1 MTRLVMLVRFR
12 DQATPPEG
20 DPPRFNVRGE
30 SEQIRF
36 LEGVKGALPERAAVE
51 TQVTMTGETSFVE
64 DAIITFD
71 GEANRLRT
79 TTVGE
84 GTLAPSAEEGV
95 LHGSVMWRVEQGE
108 GRLSGC
114 TGLVASNFAVQADTG
129 EATEYQVIWL
139 FLP

>member
-20 DPPRFNVRGE
+20 DPPRFNVRGQ
-30 SEQIRF
+30 SDHIRF
-36 LEGVKGALPERAAVE
+36 LEGEKGALPEQVGVQTE
-51 TQVTMTGETSFVE
+51 VTMTGETSFLE
-64 DAIITFD
+64 EAIITFD

-84 GTLAPSAEEGV
+84 GTLAPSAEDGV

-108 GRLSGC
+108 GRLSGSS
-114 TGLVASNFAVQADTG
+114 GLIASNFVVQADTG
-129 EATEYQVIWL
+129 EVAEYQVTWL